1 MNCPRCN
8 VRVAFVK
15 DRCDNCGQNLKNH
28 RRIVSLSN
36 ICYNQGLNQAKVR
49 DLSGA
54 IYSLKQ
60 SLEFYK
66 LNTNAR
72 NLLGLIYFEVGE
84 VVSALSEWVISK
96 HFQPK
101 NNDADKYIQM
111 IQADPNKLEVYNQTI
126 KKYNSALFS
135 AQHGDGDMA
144 IIQLKKVVSLNPK
157 FIRAHQLLALLY
169 MMTEKKDN
177 RVRAKR
183 LLNNI
188 SKIDVTNTTTIK
200 YLKELSDIHL
210 RGEGAV
216 PKKVTETPAAEQ
228 RKTLPRVETDAYK
241 PITPYKEEK
250 PSILPFVNV
259 IVGVLIG
266 MALMG
271 FLIMPHINSTK
282 SQKANSEFKKY
293 SEQKAASDSDVST
306 LKAENEKLQDELDKV
321 KKENEELQGG
331 SGEGGATMQESYEYL
346 ISAIQS
352 YQKKDNEKAAKAL
365 AKVNSN
371 ILESS
376 DAKET
381 YKKIKEETF
390 PAVSE
395 TYFEQGRDAYN
406 GQGDYAGHRDYD
418 KAVSLLEKAL
428 EYDEKNTDAMYFLG
442 RCYQQQSDSEKA
454 KEYYNKIINDYPQSK
469 RVSEAQRRLREL
481 GE

>member
-8 VRVAFVK
+8 ARVAFVK
-15 DRCDNCGQNLKNH
+15 DRCDNCGQSLKNH

-36 ICYNQGLNQAKVR
+36 TYYNQGLSQAKVR

-54 IYSLKQ
+54 IMSLKQ

-96 HFQPK
+96 HFQPQ
-101 NNDADKYIQM
+101 NNDADKYISM
-111 IQADPNKLEVYNQTI
+111 IQADPNQLEVYNQTI

-144 IIQLKKVVSLNPK
+144 IIQLKKVVSLNPH

-183 LLNNI
+183 LLNSI

-210 RGEGAV
+210 RGEGV
-216 PKKVTETPAAEQ
+216 TPKKVTETPAAEQ

-241 PITPYKEEK
+241 TITPYKEEK

-259 IVGVLIG
+259 VVGVIIG

-306 LKAENEKLQDELDKV
+306 LKTENEKLQKELDKI

-331 SGEGGATMQESYEYL
+331 SGEGGATMQESYEYF
-346 ISAIQS
+346 ISAIQF
-352 YQKKDNEKAAKAL
+352 YQKKENESAAKAL

-371 ILESS
+371 ILESD
-376 DAKET
+376 DAKNT
-381 YKKIKEETF
+381 YDKIKKDTF
-390 PAVSE
+390 PVVSE
-395 TYFEQGRDAYN
+395 SYFKQGRDAYN
-406 GQGDYAGHRDYD
+406 GQGDYAGNRDYE
-418 KAVSLLEKAL
+418 KAVKLLEKAL
-428 EYDEKNTDAMYFLG
+428 EYDEENTDAMYFLG

-454 KEYYNKIINDYPQSK
+454 KEYYNKIINDYPQSN

>member
-8 VRVAFVK
+8 ARVAFVK
-15 DRCDNCGQNLKNH
+15 DRCDNCGQSLKNH

-36 ICYNQGLNQAKVR
+36 TYYNQGLSQAKVR

-54 IYSLKQ
+54 IMSLKQ

-96 HFQPK
+96 HFQPQ
-101 NNDADKYIQM
+101 NNDADKYISM
-111 IQADPNKLEVYNQTI
+111 IQADPNQLEVYNQTI

-144 IIQLKKVVSLNPK
+144 IIQLKKVVSLNPH

-183 LLNNI
+183 LLNSI

-210 RGEGAV
+210 RGEGV
-216 PKKVTETPAAEQ
+216 TPKKVTETPAAEQ

-241 PITPYKEEK
+241 TITPYKEEK

-259 IVGVLIG
+259 VVGVIIG

-306 LKAENEKLQDELDKV
+306 LKTENEKLQKELDKI

-331 SGEGGATMQESYEYL
+331 SGEGGATMQESYEYF
-346 ISAIQS
+346 ISAIQF
-352 YQKKDNEKAAKAL
+352 YQKKENESAAKAL

-371 ILESS
+371 ILESD
-376 DAKET
+376 DAKDT
-381 YKKIKEETF
+381 YDKIKKDTF
-390 PAVSE
+390 PVVSE
-395 TYFEQGRDAYN
+395 SYFKQGRDAYN
-406 GQGDYAGHRDYD
+406 GQGDYAGNRDYE
-418 KAVSLLEKAL
+418 KAVKLLEKAL
-428 EYDEKNTDAMYFLG
+428 EYDEENTDAMYFLG

-454 KEYYNKIINDYPQSK
+454 KEYYNKIINDYPQSN

>member
-8 VRVAFVK
+8 ARVAFVK
-15 DRCDNCGQNLKNH
+15 DRCDNCGQSLVHH

-36 ICYNQGLNQAKVR
+36 NYYNQGLNQAKVR

-54 IYSLKQ
+54 IYSLNQ

-66 LNTNAR
+66 YNTNAR

-96 HFQPK
+96 HFQPQ
-101 NNDADKYIQM
+101 NNDADKYIRMVQS
-111 IQADPNKLEVYNQTI
+111 DSNKLELYNQTI

-144 IIQLKKVVSLNPK
+144 IIQLKKVVSMNQN
-157 FIRAHQLLALLY
+157 FVRAHQLLALLY
-169 MMTEKKDN
+169 MMTGKKDN

-183 LLNNI
+183 LLTNI

-200 YLKELSDIHL
+200 YLKELSDVHL
-210 RGEGAV
+210 RGETP
-216 PKKVTETPAAEQ
+216 PKKVADAPAAET

-241 PITPYKEEK
+241 QITPYKEEK

-259 IVGVLIG
+259 VVGVIIG

-271 FLIMPHINSTK
+271 FLIMPHINSAK

-293 SEQKAASDSDVST
+293 SEQKAASDSDAST
-306 LKAENEKLQDELDKV
+306 LKAENEKLQEELDKV
-321 KKENEELQGG
+321 KKENKELQGG
-331 SGEGGATMQESYEYL
+331 SDNGGGSTMQESYEYL
-346 ISAIQS
+346 VSAIGA
-352 YQKKDNEKAAKAL
+352 YQEKDNEKAAKAL

-371 ILESS
+371 ILESTE
-376 DAKET
+376 AKET
-381 YKKIKEETF
+381 YEKIKQETF
-390 PAVSE
+390 PAVSDS
-395 TYFEQGRDAYN
+395 YFKQGRDAYN
-406 GQGDYAGHRDYD
+406 GEGEYAGSRDYE
-418 KAVSLLEKAL
+418 KAVKLLEKAL
-428 EYDEKNTDAMYFLG
+428 EYNEENTDAMYFLG
-442 RCYQQQSDSEKA
+442 RCYQQQSDAEKA
-454 KEYYNKIINDYPQSK
+454 KEYYNKIINDFPSST